1 MLNKNNVWK
10 MVGVLFFC
18 VIFIS
23 CSVSAGFNNSFKRQ
37 SVTLLS
43 GDVFYVGGNGSNNYT
58 RIQDAIDNASS
69 GDTIFVF
76 DDSSPYHENI
86 IINKSI
92 FLIGEDKN
100 LVVID
105 GDFKDMVITITTD
118 DVFVS
123 GFTMIHPHTS
133 HNDWDSALVDIISSE
148 NVTIKDSIMHQYE
161 VHYGANNAGIILR
174 NSSYCFIQ
182 NNTVITEPDTMKAY
196 GIVLLPSSNFNN
208 ISGNEINNYVGG
220 VLIWSSSDNVIYMN
234 YIHHNLDSIWIN
246 FGNNNTIINNIVN
259 FNAGEGIRIDDGY
272 NNVIFRNII
281 SDNGEGG
288 DIQRGI
294 GLIGGSDNY
303 ISYNQISNNNPSGIF
318 LLSPNNIITQNNI
331 SNNKIGVFFYTSYKN
346 YIIKNNFILNKKN
359 GYFDRF
365 ISIRDRMIWNENY
378 WNRPRFMPYPIF
390 GIGHLPLLSFRWVV
404 FDWHPAKEPYEI

>member
-1 MLNKNNVWK
+1 VKNVYIK
-10 MVGVLFFC
+10 KGIVLIVILLALFC
-18 VIFIS
+18 VYPSSTGFKQD
-23 CSVSAGFNNSFKRQ
+23 VKLLVFNNGNI
-37 SVTLLS
+37 L
-43 GDVFYVGGNGSNNYT
+43 YVGGSGEGNYSK
-58 RIQDAIDNASS
+58 IQDAVDNASS

-182 NNTVITEPDTMKAY
+182 NNTVITELITQRAH
-196 GIVLLPSSNFNN
+196 GIVLMLGSTLNN
-208 ISGNEINNYVGG
+208 ISSNEIHKFMIGIY
-220 VLIWSSSDNVIYMN
+220 IEDCSDNIFYMN
-234 YIHHNLDSIWIN
+234 YLHHNRKGLHIN
-246 FGNNNTIINNIVN
+246 FGYNNTIVNNIIN
-259 FNAGEGIRIDDGY
+259 FNAGGGIRFDGGF
-272 NNVIFRNII
+272 NSVISGNII
-281 SDNGEGG
+281 TDNGEGD
-288 DIQRGI
+288 DIDQGI
-294 GLIGGSDNY
+294 GIVGGSGNY
-303 ISYNQISNNNPSGIF
+303 ISNNHISNNNPYGINII
-318 LLSPNNIITQNNI
+318 SINNIITNNEISHNNI
-331 SNNKIGVFFYTSYKN
+331 GVYCNTGYNNHIN
-346 YIIKNNFILNKKN
+346 KNNFITNKKN
-359 GYFDRF
+359 GYFEVGILYSRNYWDK
-365 ISIRDRMIWNENY
+365 NY
-378 WNRPRFMPYPIF
+378 WNKPRFMPYPVF
-390 GIGHLPLLSFRWVV
+390 GKIIGLLNVFRWIN
-404 FDWHPAKEPYEI
+404 FDWRPALKLYEI